1 MAGLADL
8 STTGVES
15 LRVGRVAA
23 PLREQVVDVLREAIL
38 DFRLRPGQRL
48 IERELIEQIG
58 VSRTTIREVLRQ
70 LAAEG
75 LVTTIP
81 QKGAIVVVP
90 SPEEA
95 AELYDVRLVLEAA
108 AVTRFVRNA
117 TPEQLR
123 ALRAAVDEMERVAGE
138 GSDDVRGVLRAND
151 EFYEVLLQGA
161 GNRAF
166 HALLAGVQAR
176 VRVLRA
182 SSLSQPG
189 RPAAAVGELRVVV
202 DAIEAGDGER
212 AAQLTAEHLEH
223 AERAGLQAITAA
235 GRAGDA

>member
-8 STTGVES
+8 SSPGGDS

-23 PLREQVVDVLREAIL
+23 PLREQVVEVLREAIL
-38 DFRLRPGQRL
+38 DFRLKPGQRL

-81 QKGAIVVVP
+81 QKGAVVVVP

-108 AVTRFVRNA
+108 AVERFVKNA
-117 TPEQLR
+117 SPAQVR
-123 ALRAAVDEMERVAGE
+123 ALRDAVDEMERVSAVE
-138 GSDDVRGVLRAND
+138 SEDVRAVLRAND
-151 EFYEVLLQGA
+151 EFYAVLLEGA
-161 GNRAF
+161 GNRTF
-166 HALLAGVQAR
+166 HTLLAGVQAR

-189 RPAAAVGELRVVV
+189 RPAAAVAELRGIVE
-202 DAIEAGDGER
+202 AIEAGDATL
-212 AAQLTAEHLEH
+212 AARITADHLEL

-235 GRAGDA
+235 GRVDA

>member
-1 MAGLADL
+1 MAGLANL
-8 STTGVES
+8 STADGDS

-38 DFRLRPGQRL
+38 DFRLKPGQRL

-117 TPEQLR
+117 TPAQAA
-123 ALRAAVDEMERVAGE
+123 ALRAAVDEMERVAAE

-189 RPAAAVGELRVVV
+189 RPAAAVAELREVVE
-202 DAIEAGDGER
+202 AIEAGDADR
-212 AAQLTAEHLEH
+212 AAAMTAEHLEQ
-223 AERAGLQAITAA
+223 AEVAGLQAITAA
-235 GRAGDA
+235 GRGDDA